1 MKSSTRKRIALCI
14 LILIVG
20 ALWWYLL
27 ATHQYT
33 KPSHKMINHREP
45 WIHSMFERSIDEFK
59 HREQEINNMFNELEN
74 EFTDMDVFEQR
85 SWENHQAKWTFQY
98 MQETNNNWEESSYE
112 VNWNWNE
119 WENTWTMII
128 KWINNDWKK
137 FSYTWTMENG
147 ESKWTLTDED
157 WNSKPVDFKNIN
169 INDIYENSNH
179 INN

>member
-1 MKSSTRKRIALCI
+1 MK
-14 LILIVG
+14 
-20 ALWWYLL
+20 
-27 ATHQYT
+27 H
-33 KPSHKMINHREP
+33 HEP
-45 WIHSMFERSIDEFK
+45 WIHWMFERSMDEFK
-59 HREQEINNMFNELEN
+59 HREQEMNSMFNELEN
-74 EFTDMDVFEQR
+74 EFKDMNEFKPR
-85 SWENHQAKWTFQY
+85 PWENNQAKWTFQY
-98 MQETNNNWEESSYE
+98 MQKTNNNWEESSYE

-128 KWINNDWKK
+128 KWINNDWKE

-157 WNSKPVDFKNIN
+157 WNSKPINFKNIN